1 MTTDVNAAF
10 DTERAGQ
17 VAMVAEVNARATE
30 LNATR
35 DQRADADLADRAARF
50 EQRVADGKMKNL
62 GGGRYEVNDPNSY
75 DNGEIFSVRRQVDG
89 LRTLLVMPEHGLDT
103 STGEVALYT
112 RTPEWHDFGTVIPS
126 GLSEIPSVLK
136 AARINF
142 DVLQRPAGF
151 MRPVSDGEG
160 IGEVF
165 TVEEGKFVNYRS
177 DTGAP
182 LGIVG
187 KIHRSIQPAQSMGF
201 LQELVDD
208 GHVIIESAGALD
220 GGRRIFISCLLPQ
233 DMVVDADGIADHV
246 QLYVV
251 VFDRFDGQGQ
261 FQVVVTPWRPR
272 CKNTERLGLKEA
284 VTRWTVRHTTNAL
297 ARVEEAQKTL
307 GLAGKYAAQFVAEE
321 TALAQAK
328 IKADEF
334 EALMADVWERDKAT
348 ESKKSA
354 TVADR
359 REDQLRAGFDTY
371 AAELGSTAY
380 AAERAVTDW
389 LDHTAPRRVTGDK
402 MAAARATAAFLGTDD
417 DVKNEVHRRLMLR
430 VR

>member
-35 DQRADADLADRAARF
+35 DQRADAGLADRAARF

-261 FQVVVTPWRPR
+261 FQAVVTPWRPR

-359 REDQLRAGFDTY
+359 REDQLRTGFDAY
-371 AAELGSTAY
+371 SAELGSTAY